1 MGARYHLKPDGTSG
15 VCTAQEGNCPFGE
28 HTPHGSQAF
37 VKAMHE
43 RQESIRAKYTKRG
56 LSKSYRRK
64 GVQSDLNNL
73 NNGTMSETF
82 GNLNVLFGE
91 PNVNG
96 DVDLDKVDFVRYE
109 TYDKDGDEC
118 TMDIYK
124 DGTILTHYDPS
135 TGKEDNMTE
144 YNTSSLRQ
152 SMEDSRLE
160 LKKMYVAD
168 KRYQREQSDFQ
179 VSLKRDLGLMA
190 VWNKEKQEFEL
201 QDFADQDAYRETHKV
216 GDQFG
221 VEQYNPTDPNVME
234 KVNMRLATLT
244 GMRRAK
250 EHSKE
255 SMDRISGGIKETLGM
270 TGVLR
275 SGSKSQNIVMGTVD
289 EDGGVSII
297 TCSNDSWVGSN
308 PSILGASKASAFQVI
323 VDPPRDMSSEDIRDV
338 IQRANRL
345 SSTKDRRKLFEE
357 NGFTFSNEAVPM
369 NPVYGDSL
377 GKIGERYDDPNKV
390 QSAMASLAVTVAKG
404 EGVRGD
410 RRGGLSK
417 DEWESAMQV
426 YAVAGSE
433 DFQPSTLYDVNG
445 RMADMHSMVTIE
457 ESGNY
462 KDNVRHIMEN
472 LDHDAYAEQLSQ
484 TISISPSV
492 SYYSGK
498 NGETVASNLECA
510 MVGDRMVFPVCMQ
523 ANVREPY
530 PGVHK
535 SYGVSRRKEPTI
547 TSTRPKDENVRKVV
561 RSLGE
566 IVTDGSTR
574 YEAAEKEWESK
585 GRICPDCGESLDGT
599 NRCKICDRVHPESR
613 LLARA
618 YKLAKSGK
626 GPDYGIFKY
635 LRPYKS
641 ENRMT
646 KS

>member
-64 GVQSDLNNL
+64 GSQSDLNNL

-338 IQRANRL
+338 IQRANQL

-641 ENRMT
+641 D
-646 KS
+646 K

>member
-64 GVQSDLNNL
+64 GSQSDLNNL

-109 TYDKDGDEC
+109 TYDKDGNEC

-135 TGKEDNMTE
+135 TGKEDNTTE

-221 VEQYNPTDPNVME
+221 VEQYNPADPNVME

-338 IQRANRL
+338 IQRANQL

-585 GRICPDCGESLDGT
+585 GRICPDCGEPLDGT

-641 ENRMT
+641 D
-646 KS
+646 K

>member
-64 GVQSDLNNL
+64 GSQSDLNNL

-135 TGKEDNMTE
+135 TGKEDNTTE

-244 GMRRAK
+244 GMRRTK

-498 NGETVASNLECA
+498 NGEAVASNLECA

-530 PGVHK
+530 PGIHK

-641 ENRMT
+641 D
-646 KS
+646 K

>member
-15 VCTAQEGNCPFGE
+15 VCTAKEGNCPFGE

-64 GVQSDLNNL
+64 GPQSDLNNL

-109 TYDKDGDEC
+109 TYDKDGNEC

-201 QDFADQDAYRETHKV
+201 QDFADQDAYRENHKV

-221 VEQYNPTDPNVME
+221 VEQYDPKDPNVME

-244 GMRRAK
+244 GMRRTK

-390 QSAMASLAVTVAKG
+390 RSAMASLAVTVAKG

-445 RMADMHSMVTIE
+445 RVADMHSMVTIE

-498 NGETVASNLECA
+498 NGEAVASNLECA

-535 SYGVSRRKEPTI
+535 SYGVSRKKEPTI
-547 TSTRPKDENVRKVV
+547 ASTRPKDKNVRKVV

-566 IVTDGSTR
+566 IVTDGSAQ
-574 YEAAEKEWESK
+574 YEADEKEWEIK
-585 GRICPDCGESLDGT
+585 GRVCPDCGEPLDGT
-599 NRCKICDRVHPESR
+599 NRCKVCDRVHPESR

-626 GPDYGIFKY
+626 GPNYGIFKY

-641 ENRMT
+641 D
-646 KS
+646 K

>member
-15 VCTAQEGNCPFGE
+15 VCTAKEGNCPFGE

-64 GVQSDLNNL
+64 GSQSDLNNL

-109 TYDKDGDEC
+109 TYDKDGNEC

-535 SYGVSRRKEPTI
+535 SYGVSGRKEPTI

-641 ENRMT
+641 D
-646 KS
+646 K

>member
-64 GVQSDLNNL
+64 GSQSDLNNL

-135 TGKEDNMTE
+135 TGKKDNMTE

-221 VEQYNPTDPNVME
+221 VEQYNPADPNVME

-244 GMRRAK
+244 GMRRTK

-530 PGVHK
+530 PGIHK

-641 ENRMT
+641 D
-646 KS
+646 K

>member
-64 GVQSDLNNL
+64 GPQSDLNNL

-168 KRYQREQSDFQ
+168 KSYQREQSDFQ

-201 QDFADQDAYRETHKV
+201 QDFADQDVYRETHKV

-221 VEQYNPTDPNVME
+221 VEQYDPTDPNVME

-244 GMRRAK
+244 GMRRTK

-390 QSAMASLAVTVAKG
+390 RSAMASLAVTVAKG

-445 RMADMHSMVTIE
+445 RVADMHSMVTIE

-472 LDHDAYAEQLSQ
+472 LDHDAYAEQLGQ

-498 NGETVASNLECA
+498 NGEAVASNLECA

-535 SYGVSRRKEPTI
+535 SYGVSGRKEPTI

-585 GRICPDCGESLDGT
+585 GRICPDCGEPLDGT
-599 NRCKICDRVHPESR
+599 NRCKVCDRVHPESR

-626 GPDYGIFKY
+626 GPNYGIFKY

-641 ENRMT
+641 D
-646 KS
+646 K

>member
-64 GVQSDLNNL
+64 GSQSDLNNL

-135 TGKEDNMTE
+135 TGKEDNTTE

-221 VEQYNPTDPNVME
+221 VEQYNPADPNVME

-641 ENRMT
+641 D
-646 KS
+646 K

>member
-15 VCTAQEGNCPFGE
+15 VCTAKEGNCPFGE

-64 GVQSDLNNL
+64 GSQSDLNNL

-91 PNVNG
+91 PTVNG

-109 TYDKDGDEC
+109 TYDKDGNEC

-221 VEQYNPTDPNVME
+221 VEQYNPADPNVME

-498 NGETVASNLECA
+498 NGEAVASNLECA

-530 PGVHK
+530 PGIHK
-535 SYGVSRRKEPTI
+535 SYGISRRKEPTI

-585 GRICPDCGESLDGT
+585 GRICPDCGEPLDGT

-641 ENRMT
+641 D
-646 KS
+646 K

>member
-15 VCTAQEGNCPFGE
+15 VCTAKEGNCPFGE

-64 GVQSDLNNL
+64 GPQSDLNNL

-244 GMRRAK
+244 GMRRTK

-404 EGVRGD
+404 EGVRVD

-445 RMADMHSMVTIE
+445 RVADMHSMVTIE

-498 NGETVASNLECA
+498 NGEAVASNLECA

-547 TSTRPKDENVRKVV
+547 TSTRPKDENVRMVV

-635 LRPYKS
+635 FRPYKS
-641 ENRMT
+641 D
-646 KS
+646 K

>member
-64 GVQSDLNNL
+64 GSQSDLNNL

-244 GMRRAK
+244 GMRRTK

-338 IQRANRL
+338 IQRANQL

-498 NGETVASNLECA
+498 NGEAVASNLECA

-530 PGVHK
+530 PGIHK

-585 GRICPDCGESLDGT
+585 GRICPDCGEPLDGT

-641 ENRMT
+641 D
-646 KS
+646 K

>member
-15 VCTAQEGNCPFGE
+15 VCTAKEGNCPFGE

-64 GVQSDLNNL
+64 GSQSDLNNL

-641 ENRMT
+641 D
-646 KS
+646 K

>member
-64 GVQSDLNNL
+64 GSQSDLNNL

-498 NGETVASNLECA
+498 NGEAVASNLECA

-635 LRPYKS
+635 FRPYKS
-641 ENRMT
+641 D
-646 KS
+646 K

>member
-15 VCTAQEGNCPFGE
+15 VCTAKEGNCPFGE

-64 GVQSDLNNL
+64 GPQSDLNNL

-91 PNVNG
+91 PTVNG

-109 TYDKDGDEC
+109 TYDKDGNEC

-221 VEQYNPTDPNVME
+221 VEQYNPADPNVME

-498 NGETVASNLECA
+498 NGEAVASNLECA

-530 PGVHK
+530 PGIHK
-535 SYGVSRRKEPTI
+535 SYGISRRKEPTI

-641 ENRMT
+641 D
-646 KS
+646 K

>member
-15 VCTAQEGNCPFGE
+15 VCTAKEGNCPFGE

-64 GVQSDLNNL
+64 GPQSDLNNL

-109 TYDKDGDEC
+109 TYDKDGNEC

-221 VEQYNPTDPNVME
+221 VEQYNPADPNVME

-498 NGETVASNLECA
+498 NGEAVASNLECA

-530 PGVHK
+530 PGIHK

-641 ENRMT
+641 D
-646 KS
+646 K

>member
-15 VCTAQEGNCPFGE
+15 VCTAKEGNCPFGE

-64 GVQSDLNNL
+64 GSQSDLNNL

-445 RMADMHSMVTIE
+445 RAADMHSMVTIE

-498 NGETVASNLECA
+498 NGEAVASNLECA

-535 SYGVSRRKEPTI
+535 SYGVSGRKEPTI

-635 LRPYKS
+635 FRPYKS
-641 ENRMT
+641 D
-646 KS
+646 K

>member
-64 GVQSDLNNL
+64 GSQSDLNNL

-135 TGKEDNMTE
+135 TGKKDNMTE

-221 VEQYNPTDPNVME
+221 VEQYNPADPNVME

-244 GMRRAK
+244 GMRRTK

-338 IQRANRL
+338 IQRANQL

-498 NGETVASNLECA
+498 NGEAVASNLECA

-641 ENRMT
+641 D
-646 KS
+646 K

>member
-64 GVQSDLNNL
+64 GSQSDLNNL

-244 GMRRAK
+244 GMRRTK

-338 IQRANRL
+338 IQRANQL

-641 ENRMT
+641 D
-646 KS
+646 K

>member
-64 GVQSDLNNL
+64 GSQSDLNNL

-221 VEQYNPTDPNVME
+221 VEQYNPADPNVME

-244 GMRRAK
+244 GMRRTK

-530 PGVHK
+530 PGIHK

-641 ENRMT
+641 D
-646 KS
+646 K

>member
-64 GVQSDLNNL
+64 GSQSDLNNL

-135 TGKEDNMTE
+135 TGKEDNTTE

-221 VEQYNPTDPNVME
+221 VEQYNPADPNVME

-244 GMRRAK
+244 GMRRTK

-275 SGSKSQNIVMGTVD
+275 SGSKSQNIVMGTVN

-641 ENRMT
+641 D
-646 KS
+646 K

>member
-64 GVQSDLNNL
+64 GSQSDLNNL

-109 TYDKDGDEC
+109 TYDKDGNEC

-135 TGKEDNMTE
+135 TGKEDNTTE

-244 GMRRAK
+244 GMRRTK

-530 PGVHK
+530 PGIHK
-535 SYGVSRRKEPTI
+535 SYGVSRRKESTI

-641 ENRMT
+641 D
-646 KS
+646 K

>member
-15 VCTAQEGNCPFGE
+15 VCTAKEGNCPFGE

-64 GVQSDLNNL
+64 GPQSDLNNL

-109 TYDKDGDEC
+109 TYDKDGNEC

-221 VEQYNPTDPNVME
+221 VEQYNPADPNVME

-244 GMRRAK
+244 GMRRTK

-417 DEWESAMQV
+417 DEWESAMHV

-445 RMADMHSMVTIE
+445 RVADMHSMVTIE

-498 NGETVASNLECA
+498 NGEAVASNLECA

-641 ENRMT
+641 D
-646 KS
+646 K

>member
-15 VCTAQEGNCPFGE
+15 VCTAKEGNCPFGE

-64 GVQSDLNNL
+64 GPQSDLNNL

-109 TYDKDGDEC
+109 TYDKDGNEC

-221 VEQYNPTDPNVME
+221 VEQYNPADPNVME

-498 NGETVASNLECA
+498 NGEAVASNLECA

-547 TSTRPKDENVRKVV
+547 ASTRPKDENVRKVV

-641 ENRMT
+641 D
-646 KS
+646 K

>member
-64 GVQSDLNNL
+64 GSQSDLNNL

-135 TGKEDNMTE
+135 TGKEDNTTE

-221 VEQYNPTDPNVME
+221 VEQYNPADPNVME

-244 GMRRAK
+244 GMRRTK

-338 IQRANRL
+338 IQRANQL

-530 PGVHK
+530 PGIHK

-641 ENRMT
+641 D
-646 KS
+646 K

>member
-64 GVQSDLNNL
+64 GSQSDLNNL

-109 TYDKDGDEC
+109 TYDKDGNEC

-221 VEQYNPTDPNVME
+221 VEQYNPADPNVME

-641 ENRMT
+641 D
-646 KS
+646 K

>member
-64 GVQSDLNNL
+64 GSQSDLNNL

-109 TYDKDGDEC
+109 TYDKDGNEC

-135 TGKEDNMTE
+135 TGKEDNTTE

-221 VEQYNPTDPNVME
+221 VEQYNPADPNVME

-244 GMRRAK
+244 GMRRTK

-530 PGVHK
+530 PGIHK
-535 SYGVSRRKEPTI
+535 SYGVSRRKESTI

-641 ENRMT
+641 D
-646 KS
+646 K

>member
-64 GVQSDLNNL
+64 GSQSDLNNL

-530 PGVHK
+530 PGIHK

-641 ENRMT
+641 D
-646 KS
+646 K

>member
-64 GVQSDLNNL
+64 GSQSDLNNL

-135 TGKEDNMTE
+135 TGKEDNTTE

-221 VEQYNPTDPNVME
+221 VEQYNPADPNVME

-530 PGVHK
+530 PGIHK

-641 ENRMT
+641 D
-646 KS
+646 K

>member
-64 GVQSDLNNL
+64 GSQSDLNNL

-135 TGKEDNMTE
+135 TGKEDNTTE

-221 VEQYNPTDPNVME
+221 VEQYNPADPNVME

-535 SYGVSRRKEPTI
+535 SYGVSRRKEPAI

-641 ENRMT
+641 D
-646 KS
+646 K

>member
-15 VCTAQEGNCPFGE
+15 VCTAKEGNCPFGE

-64 GVQSDLNNL
+64 GSQSDLNNL

-445 RMADMHSMVTIE
+445 RVADMHSMVTIE

-585 GRICPDCGESLDGT
+585 GRICPDCGEPLDGT

-635 LRPYKS
+635 FRPYKS
-641 ENRMT
+641 D
-646 KS
+646 K

>member
-15 VCTAQEGNCPFGE
+15 VCTAKEGNCPFGE

-64 GVQSDLNNL
+64 GSQSDLNNL

-221 VEQYNPTDPNVME
+221 VEQYNPADPNVME

-445 RMADMHSMVTIE
+445 RAADMHSMVTIE

-498 NGETVASNLECA
+498 NGEAVASNLECA

-530 PGVHK
+530 PGIHK
-535 SYGVSRRKEPTI
+535 SYGVSRTTI

-641 ENRMT
+641 D
-646 KS
+646 K

>member
-64 GVQSDLNNL
+64 GSQSDLNNL

-109 TYDKDGDEC
+109 TYDKDGNEC

-135 TGKEDNMTE
+135 TGKEDNTTE

-221 VEQYNPTDPNVME
+221 VEQYNPADPNVME

-338 IQRANRL
+338 IQRANQL

-641 ENRMT
+641 D
-646 KS
+646 K

>member
-64 GVQSDLNNL
+64 GPQSDLNNL

-201 QDFADQDAYRETHKV
+201 QDFADQDAYRENHKV

-221 VEQYNPTDPNVME
+221 VEQYDPKDPNVME

-244 GMRRAK
+244 GMRRTK

-289 EDGGVSII
+289 KDGGVSIT

-445 RMADMHSMVTIE
+445 MVADMHSMVTIE

-462 KDNVRHIMEN
+462 KDDVRHIMEN

-498 NGETVASNLECA
+498 NGEAVASNLECA

-535 SYGVSRRKEPTI
+535 SYGVSRKKEPTI
-547 TSTRPKDENVRKVV
+547 ASTRPKDENVRKVV

-566 IVTDGSTR
+566 IVTDGSAQ

-585 GRICPDCGESLDGT
+585 GRVCPDCGEPLDGT
-599 NRCKICDRVHPESR
+599 NRCKVCDRVHPESR

-641 ENRMT
+641 D
-646 KS
+646 K

>member
-64 GVQSDLNNL
+64 GSQSDLNNL

-221 VEQYNPTDPNVME
+221 VEQYNPADPNVME

-338 IQRANRL
+338 IQRANQL

-530 PGVHK
+530 PGIHK

-641 ENRMT
+641 D
-646 KS
+646 K

>member
-64 GVQSDLNNL
+64 GSQSDLNNL

-221 VEQYNPTDPNVME
+221 VEQYNPADPNVME

-244 GMRRAK
+244 GMRRTK

-498 NGETVASNLECA
+498 NGESVASNLECA

-530 PGVHK
+530 PGIHK

-641 ENRMT
+641 D
-646 KS
+646 K

>member
-15 VCTAQEGNCPFGE
+15 VCTAKEGNCPFGE

-37 VKAMHE
+37 IKAMHE

-56 LSKSYRRK
+56 LSKNYRKK
-64 GVQSDLNNL
+64 GPQSDLNNL

-109 TYDKDGDEC
+109 TYDKDGNEC

-135 TGKEDNMTE
+135 TGKEDDITK

-221 VEQYNPTDPNVME
+221 VEQYDPTDQNVME
-234 KVNMRLATLT
+234 KVNMRLAALT
-244 GMRRAK
+244 GMRRTK

-289 EDGGVSII
+289 EDGGVSIT

-323 VDPPRDMSSEDIRDV
+323 VDPPRDMSPEDVRDV

-345 SSTKDRRKLFEE
+345 SSTKDRRELFEE

-390 QSAMASLAVTVAKG
+390 QSAMASLAVIVAKG

-433 DFQPSTLYDVNG
+433 DFQPSVPYDVNG
-445 RMADMHSMVTIE
+445 KVADMHSIVTIE

-462 KDNVRHIMEN
+462 KDDVRHIMEN

-498 NGETVASNLECA
+498 NGETVSSNLECA

-535 SYGVSRRKEPTI
+535 SYGVSRKKEPTI
-547 TSTRPKDENVRKVV
+547 ASTRPKDKNVRKVV

-566 IVTDGSTR
+566 IVTDGSAQ

-585 GRICPDCGESLDGT
+585 GRVCPDCGEPLDGT
-599 NRCKICDRVHPESR
+599 NRCKVCDRIHPESR

-618 YKLAKSGK
+618 YKLAKIGK
-626 GPDYGIFKY
+626 GPNYGIFKY

-641 ENRMT
+641 D
-646 KS
+646 K

>member
-15 VCTAQEGNCPFGE
+15 VCTAKEGNCPFGE
-28 HTPHGSQAF
+28 HTPHGGQAF

-64 GVQSDLNNL
+64 GPQSDLNNL

-201 QDFADQDAYRETHKV
+201 QDFADQDAYRENHKV

-221 VEQYNPTDPNVME
+221 VEQYDPTDPNVME

-244 GMRRAK
+244 GMRRTK

-390 QSAMASLAVTVAKG
+390 RSAMASLAVTVAKG

-445 RMADMHSMVTIE
+445 RVADMHSMVTIE

-472 LDHDAYAEQLSQ
+472 IDHDAYAEQLSQ

-498 NGETVASNLECA
+498 NGEAVASNLECA

-585 GRICPDCGESLDGT
+585 GRICPDCGEPLDGT

-626 GPDYGIFKY
+626 GPDYSIFKY

-641 ENRMT
+641 D
-646 KS
+646 K

>member
-15 VCTAQEGNCPFGE
+15 VCTAKEGNCPFGE

-64 GVQSDLNNL
+64 GSQSDLNNL

-221 VEQYNPTDPNVME
+221 VEQYNPADPNVME

-445 RMADMHSMVTIE
+445 RAADMHSMVTIE

-498 NGETVASNLECA
+498 NGEAVASNLECA

-530 PGVHK
+530 PGIHK
-535 SYGVSRRKEPTI
+535 SYGVSRTTI

-585 GRICPDCGESLDGT
+585 GRICPDCGEPLDGT

-641 ENRMT
+641 D
-646 KS
+646 K

>member
-64 GVQSDLNNL
+64 GSQSDLNNL

-135 TGKEDNMTE
+135 TGKEDNTTE

-221 VEQYNPTDPNVME
+221 VEQYNPADPNVME

-244 GMRRAK
+244 GMRRTK

-338 IQRANRL
+338 IQRANQL

-641 ENRMT
+641 D
-646 KS
+646 K

>member
-64 GVQSDLNNL
+64 GSQSDLNNL

-244 GMRRAK
+244 GMRRTK

-498 NGETVASNLECA
+498 NGESVASNLECA

-530 PGVHK
+530 PGIHK

-641 ENRMT
+641 D
-646 KS
+646 K